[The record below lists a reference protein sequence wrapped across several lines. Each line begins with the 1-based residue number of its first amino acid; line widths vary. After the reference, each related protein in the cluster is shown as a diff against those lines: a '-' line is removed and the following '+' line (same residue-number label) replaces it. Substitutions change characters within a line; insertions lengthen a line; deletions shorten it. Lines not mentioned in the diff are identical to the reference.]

1 MNPEGRNARRIVR
14 ALRSGCASAAAAR
27 ATTVGTDSI
36 EATLNSQIH
45 GFKRLPRAHLLL
57 IQGDWGTGKSH
68 LRILCKH
75 LVRQQHLPM
84 IEEQVDG
91 KASSLAHTHRVVSR
105 WLNNIQFD
113 EVRGLVG
120 AVEKNHLS
128 RADLI
133 KFCNAHDDAFSRGL
147 RIALT
152 GAADG
157 WLIAVGYQYGSPDY
171 PYQHAKALS
180 LIASAADC
188 LHTVGKHGL
197 VLLLDEVENVSRE
210 WDIRGRKKCYDT
222 LAYFAKHPRLF
233 TILCVTELFVE
244 QLTRDRDRGRSE
256 NWEGWTTDARAF
268 VENVPGLQVIR
279 PPSLREDLARD
290 LLRKIVVLYS
300 AAYPSAEA
308 QLPYG
313 RILKRWT
320 ATATRS
326 PRLLIRQA
334 IDYLDTMYSNS
345 TGSQSIAKRIEMTVR
360 RSLGI

>member
-1 MNPEGRNARRIVR
+1 MNPEERNARRIVR
-14 ALRSGCASAAAAR
+14 ALRSGCVSAAAAR

-36 EATLNSQIH
+36 EATLNSKIH
-45 GFKRLPRAHLLL
+45 AFKRLASAHLLL

-68 LRILCKH
+68 LRILCKD
-75 LVRQQHLPM
+75 VIRQQHLPI

-91 KASSLAHTHRVVSR
+91 KAASLAHTHRVVSR

-113 EVRGLVG
+113 DVRGLVG
-120 AVEKNHLS
+120 AVEQNHLS
-128 RADLI
+128 RVDLI
-133 KFCNAHDDAFSRGL
+133 KFCNAHDDAFTRGL

-157 WLIAVGYQYGSPDY
+157 WLIAIGYQYGSPDY
-171 PYQHAKALS
+171 PYQHVKALS
-180 LIASAADC
+180 LITSAADC
-188 LHTVGKHGL
+188 LHIVGQHGL

-210 WDIRGRKKCYDT
+210 WDIRRRKKCYDT
-222 LAYFAKHPRLF
+222 LAHFAKHLRLF

-244 QLTRDRDRGRSE
+244 QLTKDRDRGRSE
-256 NWEGWTTDARAF
+256 NWEGWTTEARAF
-268 VENVPGLQVIR
+268 VEYVPRLEVIR
-279 PPSLREDLARD
+279 PPILREDLARD
-290 LLRKIVVLYS
+290 LLRKIVVLYN
-300 AAYPSAEA
+300 AAYPSAQA

-326 PRLLIRQA
+326 LRLLIRQA

-345 TGSQSIAKRIEMTVR
+345 AASQSFAKRIGRSVR
-360 RSLGI
+360 RSFGI